1 VKAILQLLIL
11 LAATAAAA
19 GCAAP
24 EATAPTSGAPTT
36 DLRDEPADVLA
47 RLSFPVKPDGKR
59 ALAELEKFVA
69 VAPRRYDN
77 QFDHAKARD
86 WLEAQFKGFGLDVQ
100 RHRFTGAAQTPG
112 GASVEGQNIL
122 AVHAGRTS
130 KILLF
135 GAHYD
140 GAASGYGAAYDD
152 GGGTLIVVELAR
164 VLSQYEWEH
173 TLVFA
178 AWDQE
183 EAGLVGSD
191 AYAKL
196 LRKDDAEVVHAMNFD
211 MTGINWPAK
220 FGGATDVPLRVN
232 FGGDGADHMV
242 ALWKASVGHAKY
254 PGQSTVAGTGL
265 AASSSDHAS
274 FLRQDYSASWVRG
287 AVIGSYPMYHNADTV
302 ESMIVDVGGKRADLE
317 AGFDTVVQ
325 LVFTWAFLVDA
336 LPPPAQ

>member
-1 VKAILQLLIL
+1 VNAHFALFILVATI
-11 LAATAAAA
+11 AASA
-19 GCAAP
+19 GCVAP
-24 EATAPTSGAPTT
+24 ETNDPTT
-36 DLRDEPADVLA
+36 STPTTGVAPEPADVLA
-47 RLSFPVKPDGKR
+47 RLSFPIKPEGKH

-77 QFDHAKARD
+77 QFDHDKARD
-86 WLEAQFKGFGLDVQ
+86 WLESQFKGFGLDVR
-100 RHRFTGAAQTPG
+100 RHKFTGAAQAPG
-112 GASVEGQNIL
+112 GGTVEGQNIL
-122 AVHAGRTS
+122 GVHAGRTN

-220 FGGATDVPLRVN
+220 FGGTVDVPLKVN
-232 FGGDGADHMV
+232 FGGDGAEHFV
-242 ALWKASVGHAKY
+242 KLWAASVAHAKY
-254 PGQSTVAGTGL
+254 PVQSTVAGTGL

-274 FLRQDYSASWVRG
+274 FLRQDYAASWVRG
-287 AVIGSYPMYHNADTV
+287 AVIGNYPMYHNADTV
-302 ESMIVDVGGKRADLE
+302 PSMIADVGGNRADLE
-317 AGFDTVVQ
+317 AGFNTVVQ
-325 LVFTWAFLVDA
+325 LVFRWAFLVDA
-336 LPPPAQ
+336 LPPLSP